1 MEVDLQS
8 LFGLHVTCCA
18 QLYSL
23 AETPHPPGPPP
34 PPSPRIGTPIR
45 GRYWSAKIDDISLQP
60 HGLIPTNC
68 TMVVQF
74 LSIDNLQQQLI
85 RLRDLTESDAGCT
98 IQDRL
103 RVFSHMKIL
112 TKVMKVAQ
120 SKRACVYS
128 LCIMQCKENPICVFL
143 FWELRSLS
151 PNFHIHVSGLVHIF
165 PCWIPRI
172 GPYISL
178 LQNRQTDP
186 GNI

>member
-1 MEVDLQS
+1 
-8 LFGLHVTCCA
+8 
-18 QLYSL
+18 
-23 AETPHPPGPPP
+23 
-34 PPSPRIGTPIR
+34 
-45 GRYWSAKIDDISLQP
+45 
-60 HGLIPTNC
+60 
-68 TMVVQF
+68 MVVQF
-74 LSIDNLQQQLI
+74 LSIDNLQEQLI

-98 IQDRL
+98 IQDML

-120 SKRACVYS
+120 SKRACIYS
-128 LCIMQCKENPICVFL
+128 LCIMNCKENPIYVFL

-151 PNFHIHVSGLVHIF
+151 SNFHIHVSVSNLY
-165 PCWIPRI
+165 IPRI